1 MPCLK
6 ASCSTLIAV
15 SLSNMEQQAE
25 SACQCMG
32 GLIIRTEQ
40 KLFCEMLSRICTGHN
55 SLPLATMNVAGP
67 SRLHPAPG
75 ERGGDNYEEDLTNM
89 IAQLNLADIE
99 TLQAVYDDRVQ
110 RGDGLSD
117 HEVAFALL
125 MQNARELAEIN
136 TDRVLAQRLAVEG
149 VREDPAP
156 R

>member
-1 MPCLK
+1 
-6 ASCSTLIAV
+6 
-15 SLSNMEQQAE
+15 
-25 SACQCMG
+25 MG
-32 GLIIRTEQ
+32 VLIIRSEQ
-40 KLFCEMLSRICTGHN
+40 KSFCEMLSRICTEHN

-67 SRLHPAPG
+67 SRLHPVPG
-75 ERGGDNYEEDLTNM
+75 VRGGNNYEEDLTDM

-99 TLQAVYDDRVQ
+99 RLQAVYDDRVQ